1 MNIINNVCLLTIQI
15 ATAKGGKKGK
25 GRQVED
31 VEGKGKRMN
40 YDIGSEYELFDRR
53 GDDEECGT

>member
-15 ATAKGGKKGK
+15 ATAKGGKKGM

-31 VEGKGKRMN
+31 VEGKGK
-40 YDIGSEYELFDRR
+40 
-53 GDDEECGT
+53 